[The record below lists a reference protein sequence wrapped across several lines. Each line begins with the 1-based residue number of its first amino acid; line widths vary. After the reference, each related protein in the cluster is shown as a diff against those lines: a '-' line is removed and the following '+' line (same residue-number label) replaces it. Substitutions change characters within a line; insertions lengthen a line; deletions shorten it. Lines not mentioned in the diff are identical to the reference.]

1 MVESYLFDGRQDW
14 ADHIQKGLSL
24 TDACIGKEKT
34 EELIMKLYGFLK

>member
-14 ADHIQKGLSL
+14 SENVQKGLSL

-34 EELIMKLYGFLK
+34 EELIMKLYENIK